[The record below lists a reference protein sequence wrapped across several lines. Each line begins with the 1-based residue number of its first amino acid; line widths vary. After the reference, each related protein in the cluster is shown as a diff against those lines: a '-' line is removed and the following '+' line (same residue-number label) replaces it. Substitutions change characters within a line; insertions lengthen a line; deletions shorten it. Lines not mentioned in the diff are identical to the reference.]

1 MNLSFFIAKRYF
13 RSKKEKNFISIISNI
28 SMIGVA
34 VGTMALV
41 IVLSVFNGLEDLI
54 RSLYSS
60 FDPQIKVAP
69 AYGKSFEVTDE
80 WLKKVESVPGV
91 YLLTEVVED
100 NALVRYKDAQMVVK
114 VKGVA
119 ENFIDQKRM
128 DQAIVQGELVLE
140 KDDINYAIIGRGV
153 QYALSINPKNDFYA
167 LQMFYPK
174 NVRPGAGIDP
184 GRMYNQRN
192 IMPGATFAIEKQYD
206 ENYIF
211 VPLDFALDLFEYKN
225 RRTSLE
231 IKIADGFRE
240 KQVQKNLQAALGED
254 YKILTSDEQHM
265 GLLRAIKIEKLFV
278 YLTFSFILAI
288 ASFNIFFSLTMLAI
302 DKKKDIAILYSMGAT
317 NKIIK
322 KIFLFEGALIALTGA
337 LLGLTLGLLVC
348 WAQQSFGI
356 VSMGMQTSVLEAYP
370 VKMEIQDF
378 LYTGLTIII
387 ITLLASYRPAI
398 IATRSNNK
406 DYLK

>member
-1 MNLSFFIAKRYF
+1 LNLSFFIARRYF
-13 RSKKEKNFISIISNI
+13 RSKKEKSFISIISNI

-34 VGTMALV
+34 IGTMALV

-60 FDPQIKVAP
+60 FDPQLKVAP
-69 AYGKSFEVTDE
+69 AYGKSFVITDD
-80 WLKKVESVPGV
+80 WLKQIEDIQGV
-91 YLLTEVVED
+91 DLVTEIVED

-119 ENFIDQKRM
+119 DNFIDQKRM
-128 DQAIVQGELVLE
+128 DKTIVQGELKLQ
-140 KDDINYAIIGRGV
+140 KDGINYAIIGRGV
-153 QYALSINPKNDFYA
+153 QYALAVNPKNEFYA
-167 LQMFYPK
+167 LQIFYPK
-174 NVRPGAGIDP
+174 NVRPGGLDP
-184 GRMYNQRN
+184 SKMYNQKN

-211 VPLDFALDLFEYKN
+211 VPLDFAIDLFEYGDK
-225 RRTSLE
+225 RTSLE
-231 IKIADGFRE
+231 IKIKNGFKER
-240 KQVQKNLQAALGED
+240 QVQRELQSALGND
-254 YKILTSDEQHM
+254 YQVLTSDEQHS

-302 DKKKDIAILYSMGAT
+302 DKKKDIAVLYSLGA
-317 NKIIK
+317 NDKLVK
-322 KIFLFEGALIALTGA
+322 RIFLFEGTLIAFVGA
-337 LLGLTLGLLVC
+337 GIGLLLGLLICWMQQRYGL
-348 WAQQSFGI
+348 

-370 VKMEIQDF
+370 VKMELQDF
-378 LYTGLTIII
+378 VYTAITIVV
-387 ITLLASYRPAI
+387 ITILASYRPAI
-398 IATRSNNK
+398 IATQSNNK